1 MKVDF
6 HLLML
11 FEDCVLSIPV
21 SKLVSHPVTKS
32 VIRNATG
39 RVQSY
44 HHHHH
49 LRGMPPAQLILR
61 VVMMVSVML
70 LRNMMKLLVHK
81 TALIMVTFWWTR
93 WKDIFSSF
101 FTAKIYSQHS
111 VHVNLGRRG
120 SGIMSVNTTNITCSC
135 LQEECQCYES
145 GTFEKNKSEKENIL
159 RNGNI

>member
-44 HHHHH
+44 HHHH
-49 LRGMPPAQLILR
+49 LRGTPPAQLILR

-81 TALIMVTFWWTR
+81 TALIMVTF
-93 WKDIFSSF
+93 
-101 FTAKIYSQHS
+101 
-111 VHVNLGRRG
+111 
-120 SGIMSVNTTNITCSC
+120 
-135 LQEECQCYES
+135 
-145 GTFEKNKSEKENIL
+145 
-159 RNGNI
+159 